1 MKYELEYLP
10 LAQQDMVDIVTYI
23 SKDLCNPIAAD
34 KLAHKF
40 IDEAEKIRD
49 FPYSM
54 PAYYPIRE
62 LGHDYRKLL
71 VDNYIMFYWV
81 DETRHCVTV
90 ARVIYAKS
98 DYSKRLK

>member
-1 MKYELEYLP
+1 
-10 LAQQDMVDIVTYI
+10 
-23 SKDLCNPIAAD
+23 
-34 KLAHKF
+34 
-40 IDEAEKIRD
+40 
-49 FPYSM
+49 M